1 MESDLQISDGW
12 SCPTYSRNTQACW
25 KMCDTA
31 LPGRW
36 EEIKDAIEGRED
48 EYKNG
53 QGKEKGTIK
62 LS

>member
-1 MESDLQISDGW
+1 
-12 SCPTYSRNTQACW
+12 
-25 KMCDTA
+25 MCDTA